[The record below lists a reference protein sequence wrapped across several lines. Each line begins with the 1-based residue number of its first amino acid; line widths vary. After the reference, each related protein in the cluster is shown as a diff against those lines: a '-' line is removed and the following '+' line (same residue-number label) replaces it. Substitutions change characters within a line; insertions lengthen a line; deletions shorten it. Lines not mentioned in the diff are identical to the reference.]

1 MTFEISTRL
10 SDDVTIVDLKGR
22 ATIGANTDLFNVEL
36 RKLIAQGARKLLLN
50 LAHLTM
56 IDSSGVA
63 TIVGTYVSLTRAG
76 GGLKLAHPTDR
87 VREVLKVMR
96 LLPIVPTFDDEP
108 EALASFRDASQSA
121 SMP

>member
-10 SDDVTIVDLKGR
+10 SGDVTIVDLKGR

-76 GGLKLAHPTDR
+76 GALKLAHPTDR

-108 EALASFRDASQSA
+108 EALASFRDATQSA
-121 SMP
+121 ATP

>member
-22 ATIGANTDLFNVEL
+22 ATIGANTDLFNVAL
-36 RKLIAQGARKLLLN
+36 RKLIGDGARKLLLN
-50 LAHLTM
+50 LANVTM

-63 TIVGTYVSLTRAG
+63 TIVGTYVSLTRTG
-76 GGLKLAHPTDR
+76 GGLKLVHPTDR

-96 LLPIVPTFDDEP
+96 LLPFIPTFDNEP
-108 EALASFRDASQSA
+108 EALASFRNATQPASL
-121 SMP
+121 P